1 MTQPRELPDNPIYAF
16 TPAYE
21 HDEQVQQI
29 RIVFQD
35 MPGYIPTA
43 MVCLTVQDAENI
55 CDKLNR
61 RLGLDRD
68 AWTELVAQSKTIPH
82 HPAGLH

>member
-1 MTQPRELPDNPIYAF
+1 MPQPRELPDNPLYAF
-16 TPAYE
+16 TPSYDFA
-21 HDEQVQQI
+21 EQVQQI

-35 MPGYIPTA
+35 VPGYIPTA
-43 MVCLTVQDAENI
+43 MVCLTVPDAEDL
-55 CDKLNR
+55 CDKLNS

-68 AWTELVAQSKTIPH
+68 AWTALVAESKTIPH

>member
-1 MTQPRELPDNPIYAF
+1 MPQPRELPDNPIYAF
-16 TPAYE
+16 TPSYE
-21 HDEQVQQI
+21 HDKQVQQI
-29 RIVFQD
+29 RIVFQN

-43 MVCLTVQDAENI
+43 MVCLTVQDAENM

-68 AWTELVAQSKTIPH
+68 AWTALVVQSKTIPH